1 MHFSGTGMTT
11 AWNIPHGQ
19 GLSERRGGGTF
30 YVKFP
35 LPTIGIGKAAPI
47 SFKAWPTLLIERP
60 SSKCYRLYDTGRFP
74 LGSGAGADQA
84 SLGSRRVAQRSSS
97 TRGDRAMPRILAL
110 AIACIMGLTTG
121 AEASRRKRAA
131 PEPQRT
137 PLAQPAQVQDEYKSC
152 DVHVRDFVQGRV
164 NATALPVKEVKVD
177 GLRMRLN
184 FVHPYGESGDTPPN
198 LSFTRGETIDERR
211 KALNETKQRINALA
225 EAAKAGSVWYVI
237 ALRNNYPD
245 ASNIGRSLS
254 NVQGDE
260 SHSLASAAV
269 FASLDNKC
277 ITVSE
282 FPNLTPDRVSVEL
295 RKLLGEKDREASS
308 SEPSVTG
315 SIRTSP

>member
-1 MHFSGTGMTT
+1 MRENGAMLRVLAFSIVC
-11 AWNIPHGQ
+11 A
-19 GLSERRGGGTF
+19 
-30 YVKFP
+30 V
-35 LPTIGIGKAAPI
+35 
-47 SFKAWPTLLIERP
+47 
-60 SSKCYRLYDTGRFP
+60 
-74 LGSGAGADQA
+74 
-84 SLGSRRVAQRSSS
+84 
-97 TRGDRAMPRILAL
+97 
-110 AIACIMGLTTG
+110 GLTTG
-121 AEASRRKRAA
+121 AESSPRKRTA
-131 PEPQRT
+131 
-137 PLAQPAQVQDEYKSC
+137 AQPERTTPKQPVQIQDEYKSC
-152 DVHVRDFVQGRV
+152 DVHVRDFVQGRKD
-164 NATALPVKEVKVD
+164 ATALPVKEVKVD

-198 LSFTRGETIDERR
+198 LSFTRGESIEERR
-211 KALNETKQRINALA
+211 KALNEAKQRINALA

-237 ALRNNYPD
+237 ALRNNNTD

>member
-1 MHFSGTGMTT
+1 
-11 AWNIPHGQ
+11 
-19 GLSERRGGGTF
+19 
-30 YVKFP
+30 
-35 LPTIGIGKAAPI
+35 
-47 SFKAWPTLLIERP
+47 
-60 SSKCYRLYDTGRFP
+60 
-74 LGSGAGADQA
+74 
-84 SLGSRRVAQRSSS
+84 
-97 TRGDRAMPRILAL
+97 MPRILAL

-152 DVHVRDFVQGRV
+152 DVHVRDFVQGRKD
-164 NATALPVKEVKVD
+164 ATALPVKEVKVD

-198 LSFTRGETIDERR
+198 LSFTRGESIEERR
-211 KALNETKQRINALA
+211 KALNEAKLRINALA

-237 ALRNNYPD
+237 ALRNNNTD

-254 NVQGDE
+254 SVQGDE